1 MSLSTETCLAIV
13 ADYVL
18 VDKANK
24 PVYSLEEICVRN
36 KTSSPVVYEV
46 LNRYNVT
53 LRHRIFTEEFKKQV
67 IADYLA
73 KKPNGEPL
81 FTVSEINKRYSV
93 YNALYI
99 FLREAGI
106 PLRNRVPAVRD
117 QVRGKVKRN
126 SVEDLEY
133 RISEVISDYN
143 KEDRWGRRYYT
154 ISDLSIRY
162 NCVSQTIYDLLS
174 LARSKY
180 KLRVDFRR

>member
-1 MSLSTETCLAIV
+1 MSLSRVTCLAIV

-18 VDKANK
+18 VDKDNK

-36 KTSSPVVYEV
+36 KVSSPAVYDV

-53 LRHRIFTEEFKKQV
+53 LRNRIFTEEFKKQV

-73 KKPNGEPL
+73 MKPNGEPL

-106 PLRNRVPAVRD
+106 PLRNRVPVVRD
-117 QVRGKVKRN
+117 QVRAKVRRN

-133 RISEVISDYN
+133 RITEVISDYN
-143 KEDRWGRRYYT
+143 KEDRWGHRVYT
-154 ISDLSIRY
+154 ISELSVKY
-162 NCVSQTIYDLLS
+162 NCASQTIYDLLS